1 MTTLEAL
8 KAGVS
13 NYPYEDATIEAIA
26 VERGVVFGDDFTT
39 AIARSREYQLAKADC
54 IRYVLGM
61 VNLAQSGASVT
72 QTDIR
77 AKMSIANAIYRRFGE
92 PLLTD
97 TDGVRP
103 TVTIL

>member
-8 KAGVS
+8 KSAVN
-13 NYPYEDATIEAIA
+13 NYPYEDNTIMAIA
-26 VERGVVFGDDFTT
+26 IERGLDHGSTFTT
-39 AIARSREYQLAKADC
+39 ELAKSKEYQLAKADC

-77 AKMSIANAIYRRFGE
+77 AKISIANAIYRRLGE
-92 PLLTD
+92 PLIQD

>member
-1 MTTLEAL
+1 MNTLEAL
-8 KAGVS
+8 KSAVN
-13 NYPYEDATIEAIA
+13 NYPYDDTTIMAIA
-26 VERGVVFGDDFTT
+26 IERGLDHAAEFTT
-39 AIARSREYQLAKADC
+39 VIARTKEYQLSKADC

-92 PLLTD
+92 PLIQD

-103 TVTIL
+103 TVTKL

>member
-8 KAGVS
+8 KSAVN
-13 NYPYEDATIEAIA
+13 NYPYEDNTIMAIA
-26 VERGVVFGDDFTT
+26 IERGLDHDSAFTT
-39 AIARSREYQLAKADC
+39 ELAKSKEYQLAKADC

-61 VNLAQSGASVT
+61 VNLSQSGASVT

-92 PLLTD
+92 PLIQD
-97 TDGVRP
+97 TNGVRP
-103 TVTIL
+103 TVTKL